1 MFHNGKEVAGQ
12 KPGKAGKQRGLGVF
26 HFETDLVKHAMTGN
40 REAQVLDRPYF
51 FILRHRVVRGR
62 SRMRAL
68 SPIW

>member
-1 MFHNGKEVAGQ
+1 MFHNGKEVWGKTPERRETAGI
-12 KPGKAGKQRGLGVF
+12 RRLF
-26 HFETDLVKHAMTGN
+26 HFETDPVKHAMTGKWG
-40 REAQVLDRPYF
+40 AQVLDRPYF